1 MKNKC
6 IFLILWLFILSCKTN
21 EPEIRSLS
29 DRLIGNYGKNGSW
42 EVRKKGEISLVG
54 VGTSSY
60 LDLKKEVDGTFTISG
75 KVDIAPGSVYYEEYK
90 DYSSVK
96 FTNIVLK
103 EVDEY
108 NVNILKDSRK
118 IGFMFIWPE
127 LNANGERRRVAVLS
141 YYDKDGNEFY
151 IRGE

>member
-21 EPEIRSLS
+21 EPEGRSLP
-29 DRLIGNYGKNGSW
+29 DRFIGNYSKNCSW
-42 EVRKKGEISLVG
+42 EVKKKREISLIG
-54 VGTSSY
+54 LGTSCD
-60 LDLKKEVDGTFTISG
+60 LDVKNEIDGTFTFTGKTYIS
-75 KVDIAPGSVYYEEYK
+75 PGNVYYEEYK

-103 EVDEY
+103 EQDEY
-108 NVNILKDSRK
+108 NVNILKDSRR
-118 IGFMFIWPE
+118 IGYMFFE
-127 LNANGERRRVAVLS
+127 KNLNANGERRRVAVLN